1 MGWDKYCD
9 TKKKCPKCGNN
20 LIVMAGS
27 WSEQAPDAFKLFCS
41 KCHYE
46 KEITDDEAYQLEKE
60 YTKDEYPKEIVFIV
74 KTLDDEK
81 DLFELLYKHNIKY
94 NAVIQKSDT
103 YELDFSEA
111 VR

>member
-27 WSEQAPDAFKLFCS
+27 
-41 KCHYE
+41 
-46 KEITDDEAYQLEKE
+46 
-60 YTKDEYPKEIVFIV
+60 
-74 KTLDDEK
+74 
-81 DLFELLYKHNIKY
+81 
-94 NAVIQKSDT
+94 